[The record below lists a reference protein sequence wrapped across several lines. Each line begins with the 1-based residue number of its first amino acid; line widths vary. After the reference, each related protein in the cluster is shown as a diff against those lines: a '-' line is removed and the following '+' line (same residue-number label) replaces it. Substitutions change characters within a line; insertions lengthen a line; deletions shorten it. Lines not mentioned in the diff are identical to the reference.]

1 MEYSTAITK
10 NNTQT
15 EMNLT
20 DIILSERS
28 QTQKIKYTKSSKK

>member
-1 MEYSTAITK
+1 MEYSTAVTK

-20 DIILSERS
+20 DIILSERKS
-28 QTQKIKYTKSSKK
+28 DAKDKIY